1 MARGAIRATP
11 MTTIV
16 LLTLTGLAL
25 AAMYFLLAAGLA
37 LIFGLMDVLNFAHGA
52 FFTWGAYSAWWTI
65 GRFTAAGSQEGST
78 GGFLLGVLVA
88 PVVGALLAV
97 LVEVVLLR
105 PLYKRPIYQVLVTLG
120 AGLMLTQMTSVIWRP
135 DARFFPQPGWLADT
149 STVLGARVPNNRFLL
164 IAAALVVLGGML
176 LFLKRTRYGL
186 VVRAGAE
193 NREMV
198 RALGI
203 DVDRAFTLVFA
214 LGGALAGLGGA
225 FGAAYFGSVEPT
237 FGSVNLIFAF
247 IVVVIGGLG
256 SVTGSAL
263 AAVIIGLAQQFG
275 NYYTTWAGD
284 FVVVLLLAA
293 VLLLRPGGLLGDRT

>member
-1 MARGAIRATP
+1 MS
-11 MTTIV
+11 TIV

-25 AAMYFLLAAGLA
+25 AAMYFLLAAGLS

-65 GRFTAAGSQEGST
+65 DRFSPVGSGSTAA
-78 GGFLLGVLVA
+78 F
-88 PVVGALLAV
+88 LLAV
-97 LVEVVLLR
+97 VVATITGAVIATGVEIGLIR
-105 PLYKRPIYQVLVTLG
+105 PLYKRPIFQVLVTLG
-120 AGLMLTQMTSVIWRP
+120 AGLALSQLTSVIWRP
-135 DARFFPQPGWLADT
+135 DARVFPQPSWLSDT
-149 STVLGARVPNNRFLL
+149 TTILGARIPNNRFLL
-164 IAAALVVLGGML
+164 IAAALVVLVGML
-176 LFLKRTRYGL
+176 LFLRKTRYGL
-186 VVRAGAE
+186 IVRAGAE

-225 FGAAYFGSVEPT
+225 FGAAYFGAIDPG

-275 NYYTTWAGD
+275 NYYTSWAGD
-284 FVVVLLLAA
+284 FVIVLLLAV
-293 VLLLRPGGLLGDRT
+293 VLLVRPGGLMGGSR

>member
-1 MARGAIRATP
+1 MS
-11 MTTIV
+11 TIV

-25 AAMYFLLAAGLA
+25 AAMYFLLAAGLS

-65 GRFTAAGSQEGST
+65 DRFSTAGSGSTAAFFLGIVVATLIGAAIAT
-78 GGFLLGVLVA
+78 GVEIGLV
-88 PVVGALLAV
+88 
-97 LVEVVLLR
+97 R
-105 PLYKRPIYQVLVTLG
+105 PLYKRPIFQVLVTLG
-120 AGLMLTQMTSVIWRP
+120 AGLALSQLTSVIWRP
-135 DARFFPQPGWLADT
+135 DARVFPQPGWLADT
-149 STVLGARVPNNRFLL
+149 TTVLGARIPNNRFLL
-164 IAAALVVLGGML
+164 IAAAVIVLGGML
-176 LFLKRTRYGL
+176 VFLRKTRYGL
-186 VVRAGAE
+186 IVRAGAE

-225 FGAAYFGSVEPT
+225 FGAAYFGAIDPSI
-237 FGSVNLIFAF
+237 GSVNLIFAF

-275 NYYTTWAGD
+275 NYYTSWAGD
-284 FVVVLLLAA
+284 FVIVLLLAA
-293 VLLLRPGGLLGDRT
+293 VLLLRPGGLLGGTR

>member
-1 MARGAIRATP
+1 MS
-11 MTTIV
+11 TII

-25 AAMYFLLAAGLA
+25 AAMYFLLALGLS

-52 FFTWGAYSAWWTI
+52 FFTWGAYAAWWTI
-65 GRFTAAGSQEGST
+65 VQISGEFRATT
-78 GGFLLGVLVA
+78 GAFLLALVVA
-88 PVVGALLAV
+88 TVAGALLAAA
-97 LVEVVLLR
+97 VEVGLLR
-105 PLYKRPIYQVLVTLG
+105 PLYQRPIYQVLITLG
-120 AGLMLTQMTSVIWRP
+120 IGLALSQLTAVIWRP
-135 DARFFPQPGWLADT
+135 DARTFPQPRWLADT
-149 STVLGARVPNNRFLL
+149 STVFGARVPNNRFLL
-164 IAAALVVLGGML
+164 ILAALTVLAGML
-176 LFLKRTRYGL
+176 LFLRKTRYGL
-186 VVRAGAE
+186 IVRAGAE

-198 RALGI
+198 QALGI

-225 FGAAYFGSVEPT
+225 FGAAYFGSIDPQ

-263 AAVIIGLAQQFG
+263 AAVVIGLAQQFG

-284 FVVVLLLAA
+284 FVVVLLLAV
-293 VLLLRPGGLLGDRT
+293 VLLIRPNGLLGRLR

>member
-1 MARGAIRATP
+1 
-11 MTTIV
+11 
-16 LLTLTGLAL
+16 
-25 AAMYFLLAAGLA
+25 MYFLLAAGLS

-52 FFTWGAYSAWWTI
+52 LFTWGAYAAWWTI
-65 GRFTAAGSQEGST
+65 TQITGEGAGST
-78 GGFLLGVLVA
+78 GAFLLALVVA
-88 PVVGALLAV
+88 TIVGAGLATG
-97 LVEVVLLR
+97 VEIGLLR
-105 PLYKRPIYQVLVTLG
+105 PLYQRPIYQILVTLG
-120 AGLMLTQMTSVIWRP
+120 AGLALSQLTSVIWSA
-135 DARFFPQPGWLADT
+135 DARFFPQPSWLADT
-149 STVLGARVPNNRFLL
+149 TTVFGARIPNNRFVL
-164 IAAALVVLGGML
+164 IAAALAVLGGML
-176 LFLKRTRYGL
+176 LFLSKTRYGL
-186 VVRAGAE
+186 IVRAGAE

-225 FGAAYFGSVEPT
+225 FGAAYFGSVDPT

-263 AAVIIGLAQQFG
+263 AAVVIGLAQQFG
-275 NYYTTWAGD
+275 NYYTTWLGD

-293 VLLLRPGGLLGDRT
+293 VLLLRPRGLLGELR

>member
-1 MARGAIRATP
+1 MS
-11 MTTIV
+11 TII

-25 AAMYFLLAAGLA
+25 AAMYFLLAAGLS

-65 GRFTAAGSQEGST
+65 GRISGDGTGST
-78 GGFLLGVLVA
+78 VAFLVA
-88 PVVGALLAV
+88 VIAAAVVGAVIASG
-97 LVEVVLLR
+97 VEIGLLR
-105 PLYKRPIYQVLVTLG
+105 PLYRRPIYQILVTLG
-120 AGLMLTQMTSVIWRP
+120 AGLALSQLTSVIWRP
-135 DARFFPQPGWLADT
+135 DARVFPQPSWLA
-149 STVLGARVPNNRFLL
+149 STTNVFGARIPNNRFLL
-164 IAAALVVLGGML
+164 IAAALVVLAGML
-176 LFLKRTRYGL
+176 LFLSKTRYGL
-186 VVRAGAE
+186 IVRAGAE

-225 FGAAYFGSVEPT
+225 FGAAYFGSIDPG
-237 FGSVNLIFAF
+237 FGTANLIFAF

-284 FVVVLLLAA
+284 FVVVLLLAV
-293 VLLLRPGGLLGDRT
+293 VLLWRPRGLLGEAR

>member
-1 MARGAIRATP
+1 MSTLI
-11 MTTIV
+11 

-25 AAMYFLLAAGLA
+25 AAMYFLLAAGLS

-52 FFTWGAYSAWWTI
+52 FFTWGAYAAWWTI
-65 GRFTAAGSQEGST
+65 GQVSSGNSGTTAAFALS
-78 GGFLLGVLVA
+78 
-88 PVVGALLAV
+88 LLAAALMGATLAT
-97 LVEVVLLR
+97 LVEVGLLR
-105 PLYKRPIYQVLVTLG
+105 PLYRRPIYQVLVTLG
-120 AGLMLTQMTSVIWRP
+120 IGLALSQLTSVIWRP
-135 DARFFPQPGWLADT
+135 DARPFPQPRWLADT
-149 STVLGARVPNNRFLL
+149 STVFGARVPNNRFLL

-176 LFLKRTRYGL
+176 LFLRRTRYGL
-186 VVRAGAE
+186 IVRAGAE

-198 RALGI
+198 QALGI

-214 LGGALAGLGGA
+214 LGGALAGLGGV
-225 FGAAYFGSVEPT
+225 FGAAYFGAIDPG

-284 FVVVLLLAA
+284 FVVVLLLAF
-293 VLLLRPGGLLGDRT
+293 VLLVRPRGLLGVLR